1 MHHIYERLINRFMR
15 EFWLKHRSEADS
27 GETDYAQHFRPF
39 ITVSREPGSGGR
51 PIAQLVAK
59 KLKFR
64 FYDNQ
69 IISDIAKST
78 KLRRSIVEAVDEK
91 GRGLIADMIHGLF
104 NPDYLSDVD
113 YMRELCKVIL
123 SVAYKGNAVIV
134 GHGSNFITPNSAGL
148 HVRITAPYR
157 VRLRRS
163 MKYENLSLEAA
174 KKRLKEIETD
184 RTTFVKQYFAKDI
197 NEPKYY
203 DLTLNTTF
211 YNLDQSAH
219 LIIAAFKL
227 KFSRGTM

>member
-1 MHHIYERLINRFMR
+1 
-15 EFWLKHRSEADS
+15 
-27 GETDYAQHFRPF
+27 
-39 ITVSREPGSGGR
+39 
-51 PIAQLVAK
+51 LVAK

>member
-1 MHHIYERLINRFMR
+1 
-15 EFWLKHRSEADS
+15 
-27 GETDYAQHFRPF
+27 
-39 ITVSREPGSGGR
+39 
-51 PIAQLVAK
+51 
-59 KLKFR
+59 
-64 FYDNQ
+64 
-69 IISDIAKST
+69 
-78 KLRRSIVEAVDEK
+78 
-91 GRGLIADMIHGLF
+91 
-104 NPDYLSDVD
+104 
-113 YMRELCKVIL
+113 
-123 SVAYKGNAVIV
+123 
-134 GHGSNFITPNSAGL
+134 
-148 HVRITAPYR
+148 
-157 VRLRRS
+157 